1 MNRILL
7 YLLASFL
14 LFSCAQE
21 PETPPLDQEKEK
33 MRQELQVLR
42 LEGLDKDSSLNQVL
56 KYFNDIQ
63 LNLSEIKKKE
73 GLVSI
78 SSNNSLEMNE
88 TKKTQIIEDI
98 QTINTLLTKNKASLA
113 QLRKLIESK
122 GLQIDELNKMV
133 ESLQLSI
140 TEKDTEIASLK
151 NDLKDLKISLE
162 LLSLENTE
170 KSELI
175 ALQETELNKAFYC
188 FGTAKE
194 LKEKGVIDQQG
205 GFIGI
210 GKSEKLSETINQEY
224 FTKIDFTKTTQFDIF
239 SKKTRLITSH
249 PKGSYEW
256 KMQDKKVEK
265 LVITNP
271 EKFWSIS
278 KYMVII
284 LE

>member
-1 MNRILL
+1 MNRIIL
-7 YLLASFL
+7 YFSILTL
-14 LFSCAQE
+14 LFSCNQE
-21 PETPPLDQEKEK
+21 PTTPPLDQEKEK

-42 LEGLDKDSSLNQVL
+42 LESLDKDSSLNQVL
-56 KYFNDIQ
+56 KYFNEIQ

-78 SSNNSLEMNE
+78 TSSNGLEMNE

-98 QTINTLLTKNKASLA
+98 QTINTLLTKNKANLA

-122 GLQIDELNKMV
+122 GLKMDELNKMI
-133 ESLQLSI
+133 ENMQRSI
-140 TEKDTEIASLK
+140 NEKDSEISDLK

-175 ALQETELNKAFYC
+175 ALQETELSKAFYC
-188 FGTAKE
+188 FGTVKE

-205 GFIGI
+205 GFVGI
-210 GKSEKLSETINQEY
+210 GKSEKLSETINQDY

-256 KMQDKKVEK
+256 KMRDEKIEK

-278 KYMVII
+278 KYLVVV
-284 LE
+284 LD